1 MANFWDERYSADE
14 YIFGK
19 EPNAFFKSVID
30 NLKPGKILVPAAGEG
45 RDAVY
50 AAKLGWDVYAVD
62 QSITGKE
69 KAERLAAER
78 GVNIHYTVQSIEET
92 DLSDGTF
99 DAVALIYFH
108 LPPALRQ
115 ELHKR
120 LPSALRPNGTVI
132 IEAFT
137 PKQIGNTSGGPTEPE
152 RLLTKEILIEE
163 LKALKILQCEEV
175 STELAEGTGHVGKA
189 EVVRFIGKKQ

>member
-1 MANFWDERYSADE
+1 MANFWDERYSAEE

-19 EPNAFFKSVID
+19 EPNVFFKSVID
-30 NLKPGKILVPAAGEG
+30 RLEPGRILVPAAGEG

-50 AAKLGWDVYAVD
+50 AATLGWDVIAMD
-62 QSITGKE
+62 QSSTGKE
-69 KAERLAAER
+69 KAMRLAAEK
-78 GVNIHYTVQSIEET
+78 GVTIRYDVQSIEET
-92 DLSDGTF
+92 DLQSANF

-108 LPPALRQ
+108 LPPAFRQ

-137 PKQIGNTSGGPTEPE
+137 PAQIGNTSGGPTEPE
-152 RLLTKEILIEE
+152 RLLTKEILITE
-163 LKALKILQCEEV
+163 LGTLKIIQCEEV
-175 STELAEGTGHVGKA
+175 STVLAEGSGHVGKA
-189 EVVRFIGKKQ
+189 NVLRFVAKK

>member
-1 MANFWDERYSADE
+1 MANFWDERYSAEE

-30 NLKPGKILVPAAGEG
+30 RMEPGRILVPAAGEG

-50 AAKLGWDVYAVD
+50 AATLGWDVLAVD

-69 KAERLAAER
+69 KAMRLAAER
-78 GVNIHYTVQSIEET
+78 GVTIRYDVQSIEET
-92 DLSDGTF
+92 DLLSANF

-152 RLLTKEILIEE
+152 RLLTKEILMQE
-163 LKALKILQCEEV
+163 LGTLKIMQCEEV

-189 EVVRFIGKKQ
+189 EVVRFVGKKQ